1 MEQIAM
7 LGELVPCG
15 GGDAIPLLEPILL
28 IGRRSD
34 CDIVLR
40 FPNVSG
46 QHCRLE
52 LLNGYWFVRDLRS
65 RNGLKVNGQ
74 RCSEKWLLPGDELT
88 IAKHR
93 FEVIYDPASDAPP
106 PEDEDPFAVSLLEKA
121 GLARRE
127 ETDRRP
133 RLAPAARPVDEQTV
147 AEKFSSEEDQAV
159 EWLTDDG
166 NE

>member
-15 GGDAIPLLEPILL
+15 GGDAIPLLEAKLR

-34 CDIVLR
+34 CDIVLS
-40 FPNVSG
+40 FPNVSA
-46 QHCRLE
+46 QHCFLE
-52 LLNGYWFVRDLRS
+52 LINGYWFVRDLHS

-74 RCSEKWLLPGDELT
+74 RCDSKWLLPGDELT

-93 FEVIYDPASDAPP
+93 FEVIYDPVSDAPP
-106 PEDEDPFAVSLLEKA
+106 PEEEEDPFAISLLEKA

-127 ETDRRP
+127 ESDRGR
-133 RLAPAARPVDEQTV
+133 RAPAARPIDQEAV
-147 AEKFSSEEDQAV
+147 AEQFSSEEDQAV
-159 EWLTDDG
+159 DWLTDDS
-166 NE
+166 ES